1 MTDRAAPGVGGTFGG
16 YAIESLLGRGG
27 MGAVYL
33 ATHERLGR
41 KVALKVISP
50 ELAHDED
57 FRARFLRESQL
68 AASLDHPSVIPI
80 YDAGEAEGILFLA
93 MRYVNGPSLQALLRA
108 RSLAPAET
116 LRIAEQIGG
125 ALDAAHGAGLVHRD
139 VKPANILVAEPGGH
153 SYLCDFG
160 LAKHTSTRGMTRTGF
175 FLGSIDYCAPE
186 QIQGRDVDGRV
197 DVYSLGCVLFHCL
210 IGQPPYRRETEFAVL
225 NAHLNEPPPAVS
237 TMRPDLPRG
246 IDSVIATAM
255 AKNRDLRY
263 SSAGD
268 VAAALRRALGEKVI
282 PADDATRV
290 APTTATVVD
299 QDGAR
304 TVGIGPPRRR
314 RRRWWVAAALGLAV
328 LAAAA
333 AVIAVLA
340 LRSPPPPPES
350 QDPAVRAFVS
360 NIEKVLTQ
368 SAAARRSI
376 GNVLVHGFNCG
387 ISPREARERM
397 QLVVDERRRVL
408 KRVSRITDVPAEAEK
423 PLTLLEDSIN
433 QSIEADVLYRNGFR
447 SASGCPPTSQYFDD
461 AARAD
466 GRATAAKTRFVTAFN
481 RLARRF
487 GLKSDWSATQ
497 I

>member
-1 MTDRAAPGVGGTFGG
+1 
-16 YAIESLLGRGG
+16 

-93 MRYVNGPSLQALLRA
+93 MRYVKGPSLQALLRA
-108 RSLAPAET
+108 RSLGPAET

-153 SYLCDFG
+153 AYLCDFG
-160 LAKHTSTRGMTRTGF
+160 LAKHTSSQGMTRTAF

-186 QIQGRDVDGRV
+186 QIQGWDLDGRV

-237 TMRPDLPRG
+237 TLRPDLPRG
-246 IDSVIATAM
+246 IDGVFATAM

-268 VAAALRRALGEKVI
+268 VAAALRRALDEKAI

-290 APTTATVVD
+290 APTTATAVEQNGV
-299 QDGAR
+299 R
-304 TVGIGPPRRR
+304 TVGIGPSRRR
-314 RRRWWVAAALGLAV
+314 RRRRRGRWIAAALVLAV
-328 LAAAA
+328 LSAAA